1 MTELGSQTFRQ
12 ADDRYVALCRAELMS
27 RAEPSRAEPSRAEP
41 SRAEPRERAR

>member
-1 MTELGSQTFRQ
+1 MMEPGSQAFRR

-41 SRAEPRERAR
+41 RGRVL